1 MGNRRLDTGMSTLS
15 SNIASAI
22 SCSLFTLGL
31 VLKLNAG
38 LDVERDV
45 ARDET
50 PTSLKPHVQTDS
62 LHYYSVTLLTA
73 SKLRL

>member
-1 MGNRRLDTGMSTLS
+1 MSTLS
-15 SNIASAI
+15 SNLASAI
-22 SCSLFTLGL
+22 SCSLFTRGL

-38 LDVERDV
+38 LDVERDA

-50 PTSLKPHVQTDS
+50 PTSVKTCVQTDS
-62 LHYYSVTLLTA
+62 LHCYSVTLLTA